1 MLKKEKML
9 PTIDLHQVLID
20 HQNPVADFSS
30 IHQTK
35 KTDIVYNQ
43 FDFDQLESNRIF
55 HRETIKKICIDYRLR
70 FLDLSYFKADVPFE
84 AIDKIKALEKKHKTD
99 VRHMKIVAPSKL
111 FKLQNADDPLL
122 FVPIGNDY
130 YYLIH
135 KWGNHLHPLRRLMMW
150 PFKNIIT
157 SLLSIVLL
165 SLFLT
170 TMMPLSLFSAQPN
183 WSDFLLIFLFMFK
196 SIAAVVIYY
205 AFASGKNFSRAIW
218 DSSYYN

>member
-1 MLKKEKML
+1 ML
-9 PTIDLHQVLID
+9 PTIDLHQVLVD
-20 HQNPVADFSS
+20 HQKPVADFSCVNP
-30 IHQTK
+30 TK
-35 KTDIVYNQ
+35 KANIAHNQ
-43 FDFDQLESNRIF
+43 FDFDQLETNRIF
-55 HRETIKKICIDYRLR
+55 HRETIKNICINYRLR
-70 FLDLSYFKADVPFE
+70 FLDLSYFKADVPLE
-84 AIDKIKALEKKHKTD
+84 AINKIKALEKSHDTD
-99 VRHMKIVAPSKL
+99 IRHMKIVAPSKL
-111 FKLQNADDPLL
+111 FKLKNADDPLL

-135 KWGNHLHPLRRLMMW
+135 KWGNNLHPLRRLLMW

-157 SLLSIVLL
+157 SLLSIVFL

-170 TMMPLSLFSAQPN
+170 SLMPLTLFSAEPN